1 MKRFVLFATAIL
13 TVVSCGGQK
22 KGKTTRAET
31 GTETGTV
38 AETAAAP
45 AANVSVYTI
54 PPMPAVLTDPESRA
68 RWAVEHYWD
77 NFDFTDTLSIANWS
91 AYAEQAFVDF
101 DYQLLANVPDEV
113 GGEAISVL
121 FGRAQANKDV
131 FLKFAEVAEKY
142 LFDPNSPYRN
152 EELYIAALRA
162 VLANP
167 ALDEWERIRPGEQL
181 RLALKNR
188 VGDRAAD
195 FRYTLES
202 GAVGTLHSLR
212 APYTLVFFN
221 NPGCATCREMM
232 DRIMASPYLANRIG
246 SGTLAV
252 LAVYPDEDLA
262 AWRDY
267 LPGMPEGWINSYDA
281 TGKIKNDEL
290 YDLKAIPTLYL
301 LDADKRVMLKDVM
314 SVPLIEETINNDK

>member
-1 MKRFVLFATAIL
+1 MKRVFLMACAVLVCA
-13 TVVSCGGQK
+13 SCGGQK
-22 KGKTTRAET
+22 REKTTGDGAGTTVET
-31 GTETGTV
+31 P
-38 AETAAAP
+38 TANPP
-45 AANVSVYTI
+45 ADVTAYQI
-54 PPMPAVLTDPESRA
+54 PPVPAMFTDPESRA

-77 NFDFTDTLSIANWS
+77 NFDFTDTLTVENWS

-101 DYQLLANVPDEV
+101 DYQLLANIPEEM
-113 GGEAISVL
+113 GGEAIAVL
-121 FGRAQANKDV
+121 FGKAQADKDV

-152 EELYIAALRA
+152 EELYIATLNS

-167 ALDEWERIRPGEQL
+167 ALDEWERIRPAEQL

-202 GAVGTLHSLR
+202 GATGTMHGLKAS
-212 APYTLVFFN
+212 YTLLFFN
-221 NPGCATCREMM
+221 NPGCPTCRDMM
-232 DRIMASPYLANRIG
+232 DQIMASPYLANMIG
-246 SGTLAV
+246 SGALAV

-262 AWRDY
+262 AWREY
-267 LPGMPEGWINSYDA
+267 LPQMPEEWIVSRDA
-281 TGKIKNDEL
+281 TQKIKNDEL
-290 YDLKAIPTLYL
+290 YDLKAIPTIYL

-314 SVPLIEETINNDK
+314 SIPLIEETINNDK